1 VRYLVF
7 GAGAVGSYLG
17 GRLALSGQPVVF
29 FDRPEVAQAIA
40 AAGVHVVGDA
50 SDQILPLPRVSS
62 RLKEACAEA
71 EIILLCVKAYDCR
84 PAADQLARL
93 PTRAT
98 VLSLLNGIGNEDTLT
113 SALGAPRV
121 LPATLT
127 SAVRFLAPGAVRV
140 ERERG
145 VGLAGAHPMAARLQ
159 TDFEAA
165 GRHPRLYSD
174 SASMKWSKL
183 VTNLLAN
190 ATSAITGL
198 TAGEIYRH
206 PGLYRLEVEALR
218 ESCLVIKRGGHRLV
232 TLPGVSVPWL
242 GRLGRLP
249 AALTRPLLARVVGA
263 GRGDKAPSFA
273 YDVGRGRSEV
283 AWLNGAVA
291 QEGLRL
297 GPPAPAN
304 ALLTRILMELVEGRI
319 DPARYHRKPEALL
332 AEAARAGVPGAR
344 MYNPVR

>member
-1 VRYLVF
+1 
-7 GAGAVGSYLG
+7 
-17 GRLALSGQPVVF
+17 
-29 FDRPEVAQAIA
+29 
-40 AAGVHVVGDA
+40 
-50 SDQILPLPRVSS
+50 
-62 RLKEACAEA
+62 
-71 EIILLCVKAYDCR
+71 
-84 PAADQLARL
+84 
-93 PTRAT
+93 
-98 VLSLLNGIGNEDTLT
+98 
-113 SALGAPRV
+113 
-121 LPATLT
+121 
-127 SAVRFLAPGAVRV
+127 
-140 ERERG
+140 
-145 VGLAGAHPMAARLQ
+145 M
-159 TDFEAA
+159 DFEAA
-165 GRHPRLYSD
+165 GLHPRLYSD

-218 ESCLVIKRGGHRLV
+218 ETCRVIERGGHRLV

-249 AALTRPLLARVVGA
+249 AALTRAFLARVVGA

-297 GPPAPAN
+297 GLPAPAN
-304 ALLTRILMELVEGRI
+304 ALLTRILMDLVEGRV

-332 AEAARAGVPGAR
+332 AEAAQAGVPGAR

>member
-1 VRYLVF
+1 
-7 GAGAVGSYLG
+7 
-17 GRLALSGQPVVF
+17 VVF

-50 SDQILPLPRVSS
+50 GDQIVAAPRVFS
-62 RLKEACAEA
+62 RLKQACADVDL
-71 EIILLCVKAYDCR
+71 ILLCVKAYDCR
-84 PAADQLARL
+84 LAADQLARL
-93 PTRAT
+93 PTRAC
-98 VLSLLNGIGNEDTLT
+98 VISILNGVGNEDTLI
-113 SALGAPRV
+113 SALGVQRV

-145 VGLAGAHPMAARLQ
+145 VGLAQDHPLAARVRS
-159 TDFEAA
+159 DFEAA
-165 GRHPRLYSD
+165 GLQPRLYAD
-174 SASMKWSKL
+174 AVSMKWSKL

-198 TAGEIYRH
+198 TAEEIYRH
-206 PGLYRLEVEALR
+206 PGLYRLEMEALR
-218 ESCLVIKRGGHRLV
+218 ETCSVIELGGHRLV
-232 TLPGVSVPWL
+232 SLPGVPVPWL
-242 GRLGRLP
+242 GRLARLP
-249 AALTRPLLARVVGA
+249 ASLTRPLLRRVVGS

-297 GPPAPAN
+297 GLAAPAN
-304 ALLTRILMELVEGRI
+304 ALLTKILMGLVEGQM
-319 DPARYHRKPEALL
+319 DQARFDRRPQALL
-332 AEAARAGVPGAR
+332 AEAARAGVPGLR